1 RFTRPAGHNPRRKR
15 TQNWIETGGNV
26 TRSDGAGPTASTW
39 RPPEKVHALVRDRY
53 RSRESIEF
61 LKLLD
66 AYPPST
72 AIKLILDNHSAHI
85 SRETRT
91 WLAAQPPG
99 RFQFTFTPKHGSWLN
114 LPEGFFSKSAR
125 SVLRHILWHR
135 STKQRIWQASRTS
148 IAFPNPPDMLQFLET
163 LNR

>member
-1 RFTRPAGHNPRRKR
+1 M
-15 TQNWIETGGNV
+15 
-26 TRSDGAGPTASTW
+26 AST
-39 RPPEKVHALVRDRY
+39 RKGHALVRDRY

-66 AYPPST
+66 AAYPPST

-99 RFQFTFTPKHGSWLN
+99 RFEFTFTPKHGSWLN
-114 LPEGFFSKSAR
+114 LPEGFFSKFAR
-125 SVLRHILWHR
+125 SLLRHILWHR
-135 STKQRIWQASRTS
+135 STKQRIRQASRTS
-148 IAFPNPPDMLQFLET
+148 IAFPNPTDMLQFLET
-163 LNR
+163 LNRLTKAGRAETDSGDTL